1 MKTGCILWEGP
12 SQFDPSVT
20 IGAIMVYH
28 SDNRKTGNIPQVYIL
43 RKDVN
48 PMLTLKDGR
57 DQAVCGSCPLRAKPY
72 GCGACY
78 VNIINGPSVVWK
90 QWTAGHYEPANVLPD
105 RVPELP
111 RTVRVGA
118 YGDPL
123 AVPPSVWNS
132 ITRHFPVLLGYTHAW
147 KDFPAQAKRWMASCH
162 TLEDIELANSRG
174 LSTFTA
180 ISQGNPVPFHTV
192 KAMPCNYD
200 TVNSVNCANCRC
212 CFGASTQLRNIW
224 IDVHG
229 PSNKVTAYKRM
240 AKEKGWL

>member
-1 MKTGCILWEGP
+1 MKNGCILWEGP

-28 SDNRKTGNIPQVYIL
+28 SDNRKTGNIPQVYIM

-48 PMLTLKDGR
+48 PCVTLRDGR
-57 DQAVCGSCPLRAKPY
+57 DQAVCGNCPLRAKPY

-78 VNIINGPSVVWK
+78 VAIHRGPFAVWK
-90 QWTAGHYEPANVLPD
+90 NWNAGLYESRDVLPD
-105 RVPELP
+105 RRPELP

-123 AVPPSVWNS
+123 AVPFRVWNALAKL
-132 ITRHFPVLLGYTHAW
+132 FPVLLGYTHSW
-147 KDFPAQAKRWMASCH
+147 KDYPAHAKRWMASCH
-162 TLEDIELANSRG
+162 TQEDIELANSRG

-180 ISQGNPVPFHTV
+180 LSQGGEVPIGSFSCLYS
-192 KAMPCNYD
+192 KRD
-200 TVNSVNCANCRC
+200 TINCANCRL
-212 CFGASTQLRNIW
+212 CFGDSTRTRNVF

-229 PSNKVTAYKRM
+229 PANKVTAYKRM